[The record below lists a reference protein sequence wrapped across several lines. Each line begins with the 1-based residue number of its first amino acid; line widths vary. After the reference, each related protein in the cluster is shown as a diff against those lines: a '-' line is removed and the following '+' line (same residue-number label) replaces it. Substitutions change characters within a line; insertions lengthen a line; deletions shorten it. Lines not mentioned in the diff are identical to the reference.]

1 MRENTLKKTMVGELL
16 FPDESYAIMGA
27 AFEVYKELGPGFLE
41 GVYESAFA
49 RELGKRDI
57 PFRRQVRFGVLYKG
71 EPLDKH
77 YICDLVVYGK
87 IIIELKAIRT
97 ISDIK
102 VAQAL
107 NYLKVTGLSLALIL
121 NFSAHDKL
129 EWKRV
134 ALSRA

>member
-1 MRENTLKKTMVGELL
+1 MREKTLKTTGVGDLL
-16 FPDESYAIMGA
+16 FPNESCALMGA

-49 RELGKRDI
+49 RELGKRGI
-57 PFRRQVRFGVLYKG
+57 PFRQQAHFDVFYKG

-77 YICDLVVYGK
+77 YICDLVVYDN
-87 IIIELKAIRT
+87 IIIELKAIRAIT
-97 ISDIK
+97 DIEI
-102 VAQAL
+102 AQVL

-134 ALSRA
+134 VLSGA

>member
-1 MRENTLKKTMVGELL
+1 MRQNTLKKTEMAALL
-16 FPDESYAIMGA
+16 FPDESYALMGA

-49 RELGKRDI
+49 RELEKRGI
-57 PFRRQVRFGVLYKG
+57 PFRRQVSFDVLYKG

-77 YICDLVVYGK
+77 YICDLVTYGK
-87 IIIELKAIRT
+87 IIVELKAIRAIT
-97 ISDIK
+97 DIEM
-102 VAQAL
+102 AQVL
-107 NYLKVTGLSLALIL
+107 SYLKVTGLSLALIL

-134 ALSRA
+134 VLSGD

>member
-1 MRENTLKKTMVGELL
+1 MREKSLKKIGVGELL
-16 FPDESYAIMGA
+16 FPDESYALMGA

-49 RELGKRDI
+49 RELGKRNI
-57 PFRRQVRFGVLYKG
+57 PFRRQVHFDVLYKG
-71 EPLDKH
+71 EPLGKH
-77 YICDLVVYGK
+77 YICDLLVYGK

-97 ISDIK
+97 ISDIE
-102 VAQAL
+102 VAQVL

-121 NFSAHDKL
+121 NFSAHEKL

-134 ALSRA
+134 VLSGA